1 MLSDADD
8 ACSRYDA
15 FGAVKFHSPG
25 MQREYMK
32 AKGIKLK
39 FHQEE
44 GSAVQAM
51 DNAQFYKRDPRF
63 VS

>member
-39 FHQEE
+39 FHLWE
-44 GSAVQAM
+44 SVLAH
-51 DNAQFYKRDPRF
+51 
-63 VS
+63 